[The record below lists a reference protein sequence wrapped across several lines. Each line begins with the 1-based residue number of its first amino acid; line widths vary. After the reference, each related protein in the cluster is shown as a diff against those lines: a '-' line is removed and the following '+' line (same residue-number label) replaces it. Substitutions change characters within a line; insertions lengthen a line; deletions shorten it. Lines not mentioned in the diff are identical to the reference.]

1 MDTLHTDR
9 ALAQAYAAALH
20 TLAIADGELQAVE
33 SARLDALLTARTGGE
48 IDLEDLFFTK
58 MTHEGFAAEVRKRA
72 PAHRV
77 AIGQAL
83 VSDGVELSVA
93 DGDLN
98 GVEGR
103 AILRFARALGLSML
117 EVTDVTRQLD
127 EWLSDLG

>member
-9 ALAQAYAAALH
+9 ELAQAYAGALH
-20 TLAIADGELQAVE
+20 ALALADRELQAVE
-33 SARLDALLTARTGGE
+33 SVRLDALLTARTGGG
-48 IDLEDLFFTK
+48 IDVEDLFFTK
-58 MTHEGFAAEVRKRA
+58 VTPEGFAAEVSQRA
-72 PAHRV
+72 PAQRV

-83 VSDGVELSVA
+83 VIDGVELSVA

-98 GVEGR
+98 GVEAR
-103 AILRFARALGLSML
+103 AILRFARALGLTML